1 MKNMEMR
8 TQSYSEEHLQ
18 SKLQSPKAVNNYNAL
33 AGLLTYSPFVL
44 PSHPEL
50 SGQWPIEW
58 TTVMELTAAGQLQ
71 NYTVFPFN
79 S

>member
-1 MKNMEMR
+1 MKIH
-8 TQSYSEEHLQ
+8 YCSEEYLQ
-18 SKLQSPKAVNNYNAL
+18 FKLQSPKAMNNYNAL

-58 TTVMELTAAGQLQ
+58 TTVMELTAAGQLW
-71 NYTVFPFN
+71 NYTIFPFN